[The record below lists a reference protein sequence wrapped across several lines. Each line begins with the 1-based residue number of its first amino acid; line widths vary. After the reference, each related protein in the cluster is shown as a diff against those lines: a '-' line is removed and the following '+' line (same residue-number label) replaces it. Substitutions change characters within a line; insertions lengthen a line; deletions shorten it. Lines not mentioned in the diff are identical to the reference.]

1 MNYALISKMKIKF
14 FIKAFVSLLIL
25 FVLFTSIDVE
35 KLGDVIVNADVMIL
49 VVALGIVLS
58 IRFVMAYRW
67 QIVLRLYSVYPRF
80 WNLLSIVFISN
91 SVGHLLPGGIGV
103 DVVRSYQLSK
113 QEGVVAGIVAS
124 VFVDRV
130 VGLLSMLLVA
140 FFAAFLGFLFNDL
153 SWIYLVSTGGG
164 LIAFFAMYSLRK
176 VLARAQYGGLVTK
189 GPLKFALSAFDKL
202 VKSLSDVKLPTK
214 VVLKLLLL
222 SILVQMIR
230 VLVFF
235 LVFLALDVQL
245 EFTLLMVFIPLL
257 FIVMLMPVSIG
268 GLGVREGALFLFLNP
283 YGVSIEACTAAGLLF
298 HLLQIISLLP
308 GVLLYFFK
316 K

>member
-1 MNYALISKMKIKF
+1 MNIKF
-14 FIKAFVSLLIL
+14 FIKAAVSLLIL
-25 FVLFTSIDVE
+25 FVLFASIDVE
-35 KLGDVIVNADVMIL
+35 KLGDVIVNADVAIL
-49 VVALGIVLS
+49 MAALGFVLS

-67 QIVLRLYSVYPRF
+67 QIVLRLYGVFSKY

-124 VFVDRV
+124 VFIDRV

-140 FFAAFLGFLFNDL
+140 FVAALLGFLFNDL
-153 SWIYLVSTGGG
+153 SLIYAVLTGGG
-164 LIAFFAMYSLRK
+164 IVAFFAMYSLRS
-176 VLARAQYGGLVTK
+176 VLAGIQYDRFISK
-189 GPLKFALSAFDKL
+189 GPLKIACGAFGKF
-202 VKSLSDVKLPTK
+202 VKSLSDVSLPNK
-214 VVLKLLLL
+214 IVLKLLIL
-222 SILVQMIR
+222 STLVQMIR

-283 YGVSIEACTAAGLLF
+283 YGVSIEVCTAAGLLF

-308 GVLLYFFK
+308 GVLLYFLRK
-316 K
+316 

>member
-1 MNYALISKMKIKF
+1 MNIKF
-14 FIKAFVSLLIL
+14 CIKVFVSLLIL
-25 FVLFTSIDVE
+25 FVLFASIDAE
-35 KLGDVIVNADVMIL
+35 KLGDVIVNADVAIL
-49 VVALGIVLS
+49 IMALGFVLS

-67 QIVLRLYSVYPRF
+67 QIVLRLYEVFSKY

-124 VFVDRV
+124 VFVDRI

-140 FFAAFLGFLFNDL
+140 FIAALSGFLFNDL
-153 SWIYLVSTGGG
+153 SLIYAVFTGGG
-164 LIAFFAMYSLRK
+164 VVLFFAMYSLRS
-176 VLARAQYGGLVTK
+176 VLAGIQYDRLIAK
-189 GPLKFALSAFDKL
+189 GPLKFACGAFGKF
-202 VKSLSDVKLPTK
+202 VKSLSDVSLPNK

-283 YGVSIEACTAAGLLF
+283 YGVSIEICTAAGLLF

-308 GVLLYFFK
+308 GVLLYFLK